1 MRKRAE
7 RSVEFWPDT
16 QAAAWEA
23 RVAAGSTF
31 PSPPLAAEVL
41 HVAVAFESSLAEAA
55 AKIAGN
61 QGPSRSPPRTS
72 PEISLTQPVIAT
84 GHQPVVYH
92 PGLTAKEEFAVKLSG
107 LHSGIAVNFILDLDE
122 QNCLS
127 FEIPHPDATTTAR
140 SASELTSALSFGD
153 SNSLPIDQRITRI
166 PASEGADSATQ
177 RTMRLYEKLLM
188 TPVNIAHAAVRRL
201 LLRSNTLLH
210 VPFSLLFARPLV
222 QETLR
227 IALDTPDL
235 ARRYNSAMDRF
246 RAEQRIKNGANPFP
260 NLAEGELPAWVWNPT
275 TGGKRVFSV
284 GTVLQP
290 EELLFPRG
298 ALVTAFLRRYCCD
311 LFVHGLGGKAYE
323 PAVEMVAAEI
333 FESSAF
339 ARYCVVSGNVYP
351 FSDGIAE
358 FESLSELTDLIRSGP
373 SHLET
378 LSRRLGLEPSVA
390 SELSTLALRRTDF
403 VRALTEAKA
412 NKGADTR
419 AVGSAIK
426 ELDAKIRARLIEIPQ
441 VGAAQKAQ
449 FRLAEF
455 EPTLYRRDFPFWI
468 RSELT

>member
-16 QAAAWEA
+16 QAAEWEA

-41 HVAVAFESSLAEAA
+41 HVAAAFESSLAGAA
-55 AKIAGN
+55 AKIAANAGT
-61 QGPSRSPPRTS
+61 SRIPVSS

-92 PGLTAKEEFAVKLSG
+92 PGLTAKEEFAVRLSG
-107 LHSGIAVNFILDLDE
+107 LRSGIALNFILDLDE
-122 QNCLS
+122 QDCLS
-127 FEIPHPDATTTAR
+127 FEIPHPGATATAR
-140 SASELTSALSFGD
+140 SASELTSAFRFDD
-153 SNSLPIDQRITRI
+153 SNALPVDQRIARI
-166 PASEGADSATQ
+166 PAVDGADTPTQ
-177 RTMRLYEKLLM
+177 HTLKLYEKLLM

-201 LLRSNTLLH
+201 LLRSNSLLH

-227 IALDTPDL
+227 IVLCTPDL

-246 RAEQRIKNGANPFP
+246 RAEQRIKNSANPFP
-260 NLAEGELPAWVWNPT
+260 NLAEGELPAWVWNPG

-290 EELLFPRG
+290 RELLVPRG

-333 FESSAF
+333 FENSTF
-339 ARYCVVSGNVYP
+339 APYCVVSSNVYP
-351 FSDGIAE
+351 FSDGITE

-378 LSRRLGLEPSVA
+378 LSKRLGLEQSVS
-390 SELSTLALRRTDF
+390 SELSRLALRRADL
-403 VRALTEAKA
+403 VASLSEAKTV
-412 NKGADTR
+412 KGSDTK
-419 AVGSAIK
+419 AIGLAIK
-426 ELDAKIRARLIEIPQ
+426 ELDSEIRTKLIGIPQ
-441 VGAAQKAQ
+441 VEAVHRAHA
-449 FRLAEF
+449 RLAEF
-455 EPTLYRRDFPFWI
+455 ESTLYRRDFPFWV
-468 RSELT
+468 SA